1 MRRNSTRAVFV
12 VLLLVV
18 YLAGCRSALESPAFP
33 QPDLVPTQG
42 TQGGQVVQEPSG
54 QIPIL
59 IQAKADLH
67 GDRFV
72 SARGLLMEY
81 LKVSPE
87 DRQAHHLLGQALF
100 EMGHY
105 TDAKVHFQ
113 QAIALDDNDPMT
125 HLWMGKVLAE
135 EIDRVMIF
143 ARLPLAKQLLSG
155 FERAAELDPESVPAH
170 TALAR
175 YHLEAPAMAGGS
187 AETLQN
193 HIDVLYRLDAASA
206 HRLEARRHLRG
217 GDKDAAELELELAV
231 AASPEDGES
240 YLDLG
245 RLLLEQDRVDGA
257 RSSLQRSVE
266 LDPRQHEAHFRLA
279 QAALAQEPP
288 ELDVARQALTRYL
301 ARHPTHDL
309 PLHGDAWLL
318 LGRAEDAAGDVDGA
332 RRAYERVLEERP
344 GHAEAK
350 KALERLEGPLLESTR
365 N

>member
-1 MRRNSTRAVFV
+1 MRRNSARAVSV
-12 VLLLVV
+12 ILLLAV
-18 YLAGCRSALESPAFP
+18 YLTGCRSAMKSPELP
-33 QPDLVPTQG
+33 QPELAPTQG
-42 TQGGQVVQEPSG
+42 TQGGQVVQEPPG

-67 GDRFV
+67 ADRLG
-72 SARGLLMEY
+72 SAKDLLLEY

-87 DRQAHHLLGQALF
+87 DRRAHHLLGQVYF
-100 EMGHY
+100 ELGNY
-105 TDAKVHFQ
+105 TDAKASFQ
-113 QAIALDDNDPMT
+113 QAIVLDDNDPMT

-187 AETLQN
+187 TEALQR

-217 GDKDAAELELELAV
+217 GDKDVAAAERELELAV

-245 RLLLEQDRVDGA
+245 RLLLEQDRVDA
-257 RSSLQRSVE
+257 AWLSLQRAVE
-266 LDPRQHEAHFRLA
+266 LDPRQHEAHIRLA
-279 QAALAQEPP
+279 EAALAQEPP
-288 ELDVARQALTRYL
+288 ELDVARRALKRYL
-301 ARHPTHDL
+301 ARHPTHDVPPHL
-309 PLHGDAWLL
+309 DAWLL
-318 LGRAEDAAGDVDGA
+318 LGRAEEAAGDVDGA
-332 RRAYERVLEERP
+332 RRSYEEVLEERP

-350 KALERLEGPLLESTR
+350 QALERLEAAK
-365 N
+365 